1 MFNFNLAS
9 ILLLIVVPVYF
20 LLQSSSAFSSNA
32 QVPASTGGITVK
44 KIRLVAR
51 EHQSPPVGIPIEAD
65 RNIGFADVFL
75 TIENE
80 REEAADVMIKKIR
93 IEDMENREIPIED
106 DVQQQIAFNPLE
118 HSVND
123 FHLTNKF
130 GYREKARVKAVV
142 TYQVN
147 RQSYTMESDVMEVN
161 RY

>member
-1 MFNFNLAS
+1 MFNFTLVWM
-9 ILLLIVVPVYF
+9 LLLAAVPVYF
-20 LLQSSSAFSSNA
+20 LIQQSSALPSNA
-32 QVPASTGGITVK
+32 QIPAATDGITVK
-44 KIRLVAR
+44 EIRLVAR
-51 EHQSPPVGIPIEAD
+51 EHRSPPVGVPIEAH

-75 TIENE
+75 TIEND
-80 REEAADVMIKKIR
+80 REEAGDVMIEKIR